1 MGFLSAQAAG
11 ERGILAPQVLVLA
24 AGNSGSSFG
33 AMPRHFHE
41 FGEAGNHS
49 SGVFLIPQR
58 VEVRVAIEELLLIWL
73 VSEAS
78 DWNDQL
84 VWLPL

>member
-1 MGFLSAQAAG
+1 
-11 ERGILAPQVLVLA
+11 
-24 AGNSGSSFG
+24 
-33 AMPRHFHE
+33 MPRHFHE